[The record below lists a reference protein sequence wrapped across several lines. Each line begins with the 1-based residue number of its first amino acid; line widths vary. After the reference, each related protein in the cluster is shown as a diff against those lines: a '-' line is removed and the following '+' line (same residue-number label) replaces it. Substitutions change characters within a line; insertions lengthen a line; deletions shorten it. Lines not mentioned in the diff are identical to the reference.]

1 MNPLS
6 PTQLVNEVTNRLNP
20 ADRNMLRE
28 RWRTSEEVAAILL
41 TIAQRVIP
49 AFVTMTPEQ
58 ISDDINQGYL
68 FEFNAST
75 NEYMLKS
82 EQILEEQEVRFSDVE
97 GRHLLDL
104 INKQEEM
111 CDEHIISR
119 ELHEYLQYLRN

>member
-1 MNPLS
+1 
-6 PTQLVNEVTNRLNP
+6 
-20 ADRNMLRE
+20 MLRE
-28 RWRTSEEVAAILL
+28 RWRTSEDSEEVAAILL
-41 TIAQRVIP
+41 TIAERVIP

-58 ISDDINQGYL
+58 ISYHINQGYL

>member
-1 MNPLS
+1 M
-6 PTQLVNEVTNRLNP
+6 TNRLNP

-49 AFVTMTPEQ
+49 AFVTMTPRQ
-58 ISDDINQGYL
+58 ISDDINEEEL

-75 NEYMLKS
+75 NKYMLKS
-82 EQILEEQEVRFSDVE
+82 EERLRQQRVRFSDFE

-104 INKQEEM
+104 IKNQEEM
-111 CDEHIISR
+111 RDEHIISQ
-119 ELHEYLQYLRN
+119 ELQEYWQYLRN